1 MDLDLEDVFRKKKKK
16 NSLKIVF
23 SGLVVPILNHSF
35 NFQKKDSMVNYQDFL
50 GKKKRKGKEKRNKS
64 CNQRHFIHRVFF
76 FSCFVQFWSKDTI
89 PDPLSKGER
98 LER

>member
-1 MDLDLEDVFRKKKKK
+1 MSLGKKKT

-50 GKKKRKGKEKRNKS
+50 GKKKGKEKRNKS
-64 CNQRHFIHRVFF
+64 CNQRHFSHRVFF

-89 PDPLSKGER
+89 PDPLSKGKR

>member
-1 MDLDLEDVFRKKKKK
+1 MSLEKKKK

-50 GKKKRKGKEKRNKS
+50 GKKKRKGKEKK
-64 CNQRHFIHRVFF
+64 
-76 FSCFVQFWSKDTI
+76 
-89 PDPLSKGER
+89 
-98 LER
+98 

>member
-1 MDLDLEDVFRKKKKK
+1 MSLGKKKP

-50 GKKKRKGKEKRNKS
+50 GKKKEKKKEIRAVIKDIS
-64 CNQRHFIHRVFF
+64 VTEFSFF
-76 FSCFVQFWSKDTI
+76 HVLFSSGLRIPFLILYLKVKD
-89 PDPLSKGER
+89 
-98 LER
+98 